1 MKKRILLVNDFSQL
15 PTGYGT
21 YGRHLLSGLQEHY
34 EVAEL
39 GCYINQNDP
48 RIDKCD
54 WPVFANK
61 PLDPEALKRYEENPV
76 AEYGDH
82 SFNSVLLKWK
92 PSHVI
97 SITDP
102 WAFEFVL
109 RSPLR
114 DYFSHVLMP
123 TVDAFPNMSD
133 WIDYYAQADALLAY
147 SEFGKDSMLAQC
159 NTLNFIDV
167 ASPSVSK
174 ELKQLPKEERA
185 KIRKLASMPEGY
197 IIGTVMRNQPRK
209 LFADLFQAFAKFL
222 KETGRKDVF
231 LYCHTGFPDLG
242 WNIPELLM
250 EYELTNRVLFTYKC
264 KNCGAMSVRFFSD
277 SVCHC
282 EECGKFTNAISGTGN
297 GLNDL
302 ELCYAYN
309 MMDCYVQCAK
319 CLHEDQEIRIN
330 RNGKSM
336 WCKIPD
342 VKIGDLAWTHKNRW
356 RKVTHT
362 WVNLEKSKHSKML
375 ELKICGD
382 YETLKVTQDHE
393 MPAFTKNELCN
404 KRSIREQIGN
414 ILRNGKSIPEMGRYR
429 ADKLCKGDIIS
440 YAIDDTISDIS
451 EINLENLK
459 ININNNFCRWLGLYV
474 ADGCSYSNKSNGVVK
489 ITSNL
494 NENKCHDL
502 CENIMSDFSDGG
514 VKTYFYKNRNAL
526 EKQIFNKKLARYM
539 QDNCSK
545 FENKKFP
552 DWVMNLPAEK
562 QKECLQGLFMGD
574 GHSLER
580 RGMTTSILCTI
591 SKPLA
596 DQIKQILRR
605 LRISFNVRLV
615 TKKQEKDGYT
625 RKPQYRFEIY
635 GDIKNGEFFSDRHS
649 TQNFYYGNHHY
660 LQIKNIQEVKYDK
673 DVYCV
678 TVDEDHTML
687 TPAGLVYQCEGFGI
701 PVVEAAISGLPVGA
715 INYSAM
721 ASILDNI
728 DGYAIKVESYEKEAS
743 TNRLL
748 AKPCQKSLI
757 GYFKDMCSLSKEEL
771 YKQGSMIANTCKKH
785 YTWEKAIG
793 AWIKAIENGRPPKKP
808 WDSQP
813 RIFQPSMLYD
823 IRGPKEQADFLIKD
837 VLGRPEMVGG
847 QLWRRLIKDLT
858 YNSRIGSYGTF
869 YFNEMAEKDSLKHSD
884 FSFKD
889 AYNEMLVL
897 NDYYNTWE
905 RHRISTL

>member
-21 YGRHLLSGLQEHY
+21 YGRHLLSGLKEHY

-61 PLDPEALKRYEENPV
+61 PLDPEALKRYDENPV
-76 AEYGDH
+76 GEYGDH

-147 SEFGKDSMLAQC
+147 SEFGRDSMLAQC
-159 NTLNFIDV
+159 SSLDFIRI

-174 ELKQLPKEERA
+174 ELKQLPQEERT
-185 KIRKLASMPEGY
+185 KIRKLATIPEGY

-209 LFADLFQAFAKFL
+209 LFADLFQAFSRFL

-302 ELCYAYN
+302 ELCYTYN
-309 MMDCYVQCAK
+309 MMDCYVQV
-319 CLHEDQEIRIN
+319 
-330 RNGKSM
+330 S
-336 WCKIPD
+336 
-342 VKIGDLAWTHKNRW
+342 KN
-356 RKVTHT
+356 
-362 WVNLEKSKHSKML
+362 
-375 ELKICGD
+375 
-382 YETLKVTQDHE
+382 
-393 MPAFTKNELCN
+393 
-404 KRSIREQIGN
+404 
-414 ILRNGKSIPEMGRYR
+414 
-429 ADKLCKGDIIS
+429 
-440 YAIDDTISDIS
+440 
-451 EINLENLK
+451 
-459 ININNNFCRWLGLYV
+459 
-474 ADGCSYSNKSNGVVK
+474 
-489 ITSNL
+489 
-494 NENKCHDL
+494 
-502 CENIMSDFSDGG
+502 
-514 VKTYFYKNRNAL
+514 
-526 EKQIFNKKLARYM
+526 
-539 QDNCSK
+539 
-545 FENKKFP
+545 
-552 DWVMNLPAEK
+552 
-562 QKECLQGLFMGD
+562 
-574 GHSLER
+574 
-580 RGMTTSILCTI
+580 
-591 SKPLA
+591 
-596 DQIKQILRR
+596 
-605 LRISFNVRLV
+605 
-615 TKKQEKDGYT
+615 
-625 RKPQYRFEIY
+625 
-635 GDIKNGEFFSDRHS
+635 
-649 TQNFYYGNHHY
+649 
-660 LQIKNIQEVKYDK
+660 
-673 DVYCV
+673 
-678 TVDEDHTML
+678 
-687 TPAGLVYQCEGFGI
+687 EGFGI
-701 PVVEAAISGLPVGA
+701 PIIEAASSGLPVGA

-743 TNRLL
+743 TGRLL
-748 AKPCQKSLI
+748 AKPCQKSLV

-771 YKQGSMIANTCKKH
+771 YKQGSMIANTCKNH
-785 YTWEKAIG
+785 YTWEKTIQ
-793 AWIKAIENGRPPKKP
+793 AWVEAIEYSKPPRKP
-808 WDSQP
+808 WNAQP
-813 RIFQPSMLYD
+813 RIFQPRMLYD
-823 IRGPKEQADFLIKD
+823 IRGPKEQADFLISM
-837 VLGRPEMVGG
+837 VLGRPEMIGG

-889 AYNEMLVL
+889 AYNEMLIL